1 VMLVVGVH
9 MERGWK
15 HISCMGVSHMHLLPN
30 PPGSTLE
37 IPLQLC
43 TRICEKKL
51 GIMLVSAM
59 LILIRFAL
67 EQSNAEEKMDGW
79 GAGSIYYYEGLGPD

>member
-1 VMLVVGVH
+1 MQ
-9 MERGWK
+9 
-15 HISCMGVSHMHLLPN
+15 
-30 PPGSTLE
+30 
-37 IPLQLC
+37 QLC